1 LVKFDFESKKMKLFS
16 NSRERGKGA
25 RQAWLLLSFMLLTIL
40 VIVGFQGY
48 WLRDNYNREKQNLDI
63 KTNAAFRQTIL
74 RLQASKF
81 QIDAVSVNYDSS
93 NASVKVKNPPPD
105 KPRQPASV
113 MRIRTRK
120 SDPDLTINYS
130 RKEPTITIA
139 NLIQE
144 RMREIDIP
152 DSISH
157 AFGQVVLSG
166 VKDTLRKVTDSLQK
180 YLKLPLKGLIGNL
193 SIDENDSIDPSKIKH
208 VKLERAGVNKATKNR
223 VTISYSESEEMPE
236 ETRDVTFARTKP
248 MVTASQGSSVRVM
261 GPTHFRDSGRTNVF
275 RFLYDMDSLSQ
286 KDSVTIKEIDSAFS
300 KRLESEKLNVD
311 FAVSRVNRAK
321 PDSSAVNEVS
331 VGFTSPITYRLSVNN
346 EMGFLFGKLKLP
358 ILFSLLL
365 VGVTIAS
372 FVALYRSLMKQHR
385 LAQIKNDLISNITHE
400 LKTPI
405 ATVGVA
411 IEALKNFNALQDPQ
425 RTREYLDISQN
436 ELQRLGLLVDKVLKL
451 SMFEKKDIEL
461 KSEYFDLKDVLNE
474 VVASLR
480 LQLEKY
486 HAKIDIQTEGDTAL
500 KGDRLHLLSV
510 VFNLLDNA
518 LKYSKENPLL
528 EVSLKQ
534 VNEDIELVVKDNG
547 IGIPSQYKDKVFEKF
562 FRVPAGD
569 THNAKGH
576 GLGLSYVAQVIRQH
590 NGTIKVDSR
599 EGFGSTF
606 TIVLPKSIT

>member
-1 LVKFDFESKKMKLFS
+1 MKLFS
-16 NSRERGKGA
+16 NSHHSGKGA

-40 VIVGFQGY
+40 VIAGFQGY
-48 WLRDNYNREKQNLDI
+48 WLRDNYNREKQSLDI

-81 QIDAVSVNYDSS
+81 QIDAVTMNYDSANLRQTAMMS
-93 NASVKVKNPPPD
+93 PPPPGR
-105 KPRQPASV
+105 PRPPASV
-113 MRIRTRK
+113 RIRPRK
-120 SDPDLTINYS
+120 PDPDVTITYS
-130 RKEPTITIA
+130 RNEPTITVA

-144 RMREIDIP
+144 RLKDIDIP

-157 AFGQVVLSG
+157 AFGRVVLSG
-166 VKDTLRKVTDSLQK
+166 VKDTLRRVTDSLQK
-180 YLKLPLKGLIGNL
+180 YLRLPLNGFIGNL
-193 SIDENDSIDPSKIKH
+193 DLDEEDSIDLASIRH
-208 VKLERAGVNKATKNR
+208 VKVERSGVNKAAKSQVTIRYAENKKEDREEMRRGMAIARVAPGITSTQGAAVR
-223 VTISYSESEEMPE
+223 VT
-236 ETRDVTFARTKP
+236 AP
-248 MVTASQGSSVRVM
+248 M
-261 GPTHFRDSGRTNVF
+261 HIRDSGRTNVF

-286 KDSVTIKEIDSAFS
+286 KDSVTIKEIDSAFA
-300 KRLESEKLNVD
+300 KRLDAEKLNVD

-321 PDSSAVNEVS
+321 PDSSAVNEVT
-331 VGFTSPITYRLSVNN
+331 VGFASPMTYRLSLDN

-358 ILFSLLL
+358 ILFSILL

-385 LAQIKNDLISNITHE
+385 LAQMKNDLISNITHE

-486 HAKIDIQTEGDTAL
+486 HAKINIQTEGDTFL

-518 LKYSKENPLL
+518 LKYSKEDPFL
-528 EVSLKQ
+528 EVSLKE
-534 VNEDIELVVKDNG
+534 VDENLELIVKDNG
-547 IGIPSQYKDKVFEKF
+547 IGIPSQYKEKVFEKF

>member
-1 LVKFDFESKKMKLFS
+1 MKLFS
-16 NSRERGKGA
+16 NSHQRGKGA
-25 RQAWLLLSFMLLTIL
+25 RQAWLLLCLMLLTIL
-40 VIVGFQGY
+40 VIAGFQGY

-81 QIDAVSVNYDSS
+81 QIDAVTMNYDST
-93 NASVKVKNPPPD
+93 NFHPTGMTQPPPGT
-105 KPRQPASV
+105 PRPPGPI
-113 MRIRTRK
+113 RIRVRK
-120 SDPDLTINYS
+120 PDPDVTITYS
-130 RKEPTITIA
+130 RKEPTITVA

-144 RMREIDIP
+144 RLREIDIP

-157 AFGQVVLSG
+157 AFGRVVLSG
-166 VKDTLRKVTDSLQK
+166 VKDTLRRVTDSLQK
-180 YLKLPLKGLIGNL
+180 YLKLPLNGFIGDL
-193 SIDENDSIDPSKIKH
+193 DIDEEDSIDLAKIKH
-208 VKLERAGVNKATKNR
+208 VKVERAGVNKATKSQ
-223 VTISYSESEEMPE
+223 VTIRYSDNTKEAREEMP
-236 ETRDVTFARTKP
+236 RGLAVARTTP
-248 MVTASQGSSVRVM
+248 RLASAQGSSVRVM
-261 GPTHFRDSGRTNVF
+261 APMHLRDSGRNNVF

-286 KDSVTIKEIDSAFS
+286 KDSVTIKEIDSAFA
-300 KRLESEKLNVD
+300 KRLEAEKLKVD

-321 PDSSAVNEVS
+321 PDSSALNEVT
-331 VGFTSPITYRLSVNN
+331 VGFASPMTYRLAIDN

-385 LAQIKNDLISNITHE
+385 LAQMKNDLISNITHE

-486 HAKIDIQTEGDTAL
+486 YAKIDIQIHGDTTL

-518 LKYSKENPLL
+518 LKYSKENPFL

-534 VNEDIELVVKDNG
+534 VNDTVELIVQDNG
-547 IGIPSQYKDKVFEKF
+547 IGIPSQYKEKVFEKF
-562 FRVPAGD
+562 FRVPTGD

>member
-1 LVKFDFESKKMKLFS
+1 MKLFS
-16 NSRERGKGA
+16 NSHQKGKGA
-25 RQAWLLLSFMLLTIL
+25 RQAWLLLCFMLLTIL
-40 VIVGFQGY
+40 VIAGFQGY

-63 KTNAAFRQTIL
+63 KTSAAFRQTIL

-81 QIDAVSVNYDSS
+81 QLESVALNYDSTNPRA
-93 NASVKVKNPPPD
+93 NAMMPAPPA
-105 KPRQPASV
+105 KPRPAT
-113 MRIRTRK
+113 IRVRTK
-120 SDPDLTINYS
+120 KTDPDVTITYS
-130 RKEPTITIA
+130 RREPTITIA

-144 RMREIDIP
+144 RLSEIDIP

-157 AFGQVVLSG
+157 AFGRVVLTG
-166 VKDTLRKVTDSLQK
+166 VKDSLRKVTDSLQK
-180 YLKLPLKGLIGNL
+180 YLKLPLKGFISDLN
-193 SIDENDSIDPSKIKH
+193 IDDIDSIDASKIKH
-208 VKLERAGVNKATKNR
+208 VKIQRAVENKTPKSK
-223 VTISYSESEEMPE
+223 VTISYSDNTKEKPE
-236 ETRDVTFARTKP
+236 EEPENVAFARTRR
-248 MVTASQGSSVRVM
+248 TEATSQSAGVRVVA
-261 GPTHFRDSGRTNVF
+261 PTHIRDSGRTNVF

-321 PDSSAVNEVS
+321 PDSAAVNEVT
-331 VGFTSPITYRLSVNN
+331 VGFTRPLTYRLSINN
-346 EMGFLFGKLKLP
+346 EMGFLLGKLKLP

-385 LAQIKNDLISNITHE
+385 LAQMKNDLISNITHE

-480 LQLEKY
+480 LQFEKY
-486 HAKIDIQTEGDTAL
+486 HAKIDIQTGGDTAL

-510 VFNLLDNA
+510 IFNLLDNA
-518 LKYSKENPLL
+518 LKYSKENPVL

-534 VNEDIELVVKDNG
+534 VNEDLELIVKDNG
-547 IGIPSQYKDKVFEKF
+547 IGIPTQYKDKVFEKF
-562 FRVPAGD
+562 FRVPTGD

>member
-1 LVKFDFESKKMKLFS
+1 MKLFS
-16 NSRERGKGA
+16 NSHQKVKGA
-25 RQAWLLLSFMLLTIL
+25 RQAWLLLCFMLLTIL
-40 VIVGFQGY
+40 VIAGFQGY

-81 QIDAVSVNYDSS
+81 QIESVALNYDSA
-93 NASVKVKNPPPD
+93 NPHANPIIPPPPG
-105 KPRQPASV
+105 KPRPPGAI
-113 MRIRTRK
+113 RIRSK
-120 SDPDLTINYS
+120 KADPDVTITYS
-130 RKEPTITIA
+130 RKEPTITVA

-144 RMREIDIP
+144 RLSEIDIP

-157 AFGQVVLSG
+157 AFGRVVLTG
-166 VKDTLRKVTDSLQK
+166 MKDSLRKVSDSLQK
-180 YLKLPLKGLIGNL
+180 YLKLPLKGFI
-193 SIDENDSIDPSKIKH
+193 SDFKIDDIDSIDPSKIKH
-208 VKLERAGVNKATKNR
+208 VKIQRAGVNRTPKSN
-223 VTISYSESEEMPE
+223 VTIRYSDDPTEEPE
-236 ETRDVTFARTKP
+236 DAEEDVAYARTKP
-248 MVTASQGSSVRVM
+248 VATASQTSAVRVM
-261 GPTHFRDSGRTNVF
+261 APARIKDSGRTNVF

-286 KDSVTIKEIDSAFS
+286 KDSVTIKEIDSAFAQ
-300 KRLESEKLNVD
+300 RLESEKLNVD

-321 PDSSAVNEVS
+321 PDSAAVNEVT
-331 VGFTSPITYRLSVNN
+331 VGFTRPLTYRLSINN

-385 LAQIKNDLISNITHE
+385 LAQMKNDLISNITHE

-474 VVASLR
+474 V
-480 LQLEKY
+480 
-486 HAKIDIQTEGDTAL
+486 
-500 KGDRLHLLSV
+500 
-510 VFNLLDNA
+510 
-518 LKYSKENPLL
+518 
-528 EVSLKQ
+528 
-534 VNEDIELVVKDNG
+534 
-547 IGIPSQYKDKVFEKF
+547 
-562 FRVPAGD
+562 
-569 THNAKGH
+569 
-576 GLGLSYVAQVIRQH
+576 
-590 NGTIKVDSR
+590 
-599 EGFGSTF
+599 
-606 TIVLPKSIT
+606 